1 MSAAFTK
8 SLGSRQLLMVKQCR
22 NLPKNN
28 LSRFSKAKKIV
39 SARKFNMPVTCRQ
52 HKIMLYFE

>member
-52 HKIMLYFE
+52 H